1 MVYDDSDVED
11 EDDDVIVFVC
21 EVVIGIVVEVEVW
34 ITDVEEVV
42 KICGS
47 LGFVMG

>member
-1 MVYDDSDVED
+1 MED

-42 KICGS
+42 ESGGS

>member
-1 MVYDDSDVED
+1 MED
-11 EDDDVIVFVC
+11 EDDDVIVFLC

-42 KICGS
+42 ESGCS